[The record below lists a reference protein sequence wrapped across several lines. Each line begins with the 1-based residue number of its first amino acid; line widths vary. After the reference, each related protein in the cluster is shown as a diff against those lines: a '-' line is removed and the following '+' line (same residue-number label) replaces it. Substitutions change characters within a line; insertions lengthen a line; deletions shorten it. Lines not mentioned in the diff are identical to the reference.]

1 MPNWFSFGLGI
12 EETHSLEPILEYRL
26 SLYSTLNFEAESRD
40 TGTPLF
46 ELNLTHEKS
55 RNEGKWRLGSR
66 KSGDTYQQGMILD
79 N

>member
-26 SLYSTLNFEAESRD
+26 SLYSSTLNFEAESGD
-40 TGTPLF
+40 IGTPLS
-46 ELNLTHEKS
+46 ELNLTHKKS

-66 KSGDTYQQGMILD
+66 KPGDT
-79 N
+79 